1 MLLEFKNAKISGVLT
16 IVPKNVVK
24 FDDEVENY
32 TFSPK
37 QTMKLKKIMGYDE
50 RRIAPEGV
58 CTSDLCEYGIKYLFE
73 NQLLKKDDID
83 ALILV
88 TQSPDY
94 YMPAT
99 SNILHGKLGLKEDV
113 VCMDINQGCCGYIIG
128 LIQSFMLL
136 EQPSIRKV
144 VLLNGDVLSPK
155 ISKQDR
161 NSCPIA
167 GDGASVTILEKNDC
181 SETILA
187 DIKTDGT
194 KALCLN
200 IPAGGFRMPCTEE
213 TAIMKEDEYG
223 NIRSLNN
230 LVMRGDD
237 VFNFVMTKVPTQIEF
252 LLKENNMTK
261 EELDYFVCH
270 QPNRF
275 MLQKL
280 ADKLEVNYEK
290 LPNNIVEKFGN
301 SSGATIPTNLCYN
314 FKDELLNKTLKVCL
328 SGFGIG
334 LTWASML
341 INIGKLDFCEIIEY

>member
-1 MLLEFKNAKISGVLT
+1 MLFKFKNAKISGVLT

-24 FDDEVENY
+24 FDDEVNNY

-37 QTMKLKKIMGYDE
+37 QTLKLKKIMGYEE
-50 RRIAPEGV
+50 RRIAPSGV
-58 CTSDLCEYGIKYLFE
+58 CTSDLCEYGVKYLFE
-73 NQLLKKDDID
+73 NKLLKKDEID

-136 EQPSIRKV
+136 EQPSIKKV
-144 VLLNGDVLSPK
+144 LLLNGDVLSPK
-155 ISKQDR
+155 ISKKDR

-167 GDGASVTILEKNDC
+167 GDGASVTVLEKTEY
-181 SETILA
+181 SEFVLA
-187 DIKTDGT
+187 DIKTDG
-194 KALCLN
+194 ANAMCLN

-230 LVMRGDD
+230 LIMRGDD